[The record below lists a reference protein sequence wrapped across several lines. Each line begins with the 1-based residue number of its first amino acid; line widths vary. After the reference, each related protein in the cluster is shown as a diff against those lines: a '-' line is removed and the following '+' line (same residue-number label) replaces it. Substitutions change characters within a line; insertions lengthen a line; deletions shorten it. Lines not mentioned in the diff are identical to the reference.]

1 MNIPLVDLNAQYSSI
16 KDEIDSAIHYI
27 LDNSQFVMGA
37 KLKNF
42 EENFAKFCGVKH
54 AICCA
59 NGTVAV
65 ELALKAAGI
74 GNGDEVITVVNTF
87 IATTEAITMT
97 QAKPVFVDVDEKT
110 FNMDPNK
117 LEVLL
122 QRKAAAGNLR
132 VKAIVV
138 VHLYGQPCEMD
149 PIVKIAQKYNLK
161 IIEDACQ
168 AHGSKYYGQNKK
180 EPDGAALFQ
189 KIGSIGEVG
198 CFSFYPGKNLG
209 AYGDGGAIVTNNDDL
224 ASKMRM
230 YSNHGRTQKY
240 SHEFE
245 GVNSRLDAMQAAVL
259 NVKLNYL
266 DEWTKQRRHNA
277 CLYTKRLSENIDSKV
292 IQTPFSCDKMK
303 HVYHLYVV
311 KVVNR
316 EFVIGKLKLKGIS
329 TGIHYPI
336 PLHLSQA
343 YSHLDYSVGDFPIAE
358 KVSKQIL
365 SLPMYPELNEEQ
377 IAYISD
383 CLKETL
389 KRG

>member
-1 MNIPLVDLNAQYSSI
+1 MNIPIVDLKAQYLSI
-16 KDEIDSAIHYI
+16 KEEMDDAVHS
-27 LDNSQFVMGA
+27 VMSKTAFIGGEEVE
-37 KLKNF
+37 KF
-42 EENFAKFCGVKH
+42 ERSFAEYCGTKH
-54 AICCA
+54 CVSVG
-59 NGTVAV
+59 NGTD
-65 ELALKAAGI
+65 ALYIAMKCMGI
-74 GNGDEVITVVNTF
+74 GCGDEVVTVPNTF